1 MNTPKTRPADAPA
14 IAGLPKIAHG
24 KLKQRGRYRRWLTN
38 RAQLVGRSLAKLV
51 FEAGGSPRA
60 WVRPLVFDR
69 YRRPRPLTASLVLRR
84 NGEPKRAFAQW
95 MADADAELLPLV
107 AQVRLPPPEALQR
120 AVALVLCHGADA
132 GGAKLLAELS
142 KNFEAVLVRIDGVGA
157 GSPMPEAART
167 VSFSAAG
174 SRVARSVLL
183 SALALRLRDLQ
194 PRVAL
199 ALGAATADAAL
210 ACELREIPVVF
221 LADPVAPETMLREA
235 TEVVFPSAAARTEA
249 EVAFPVLAGRDYLHV
264 VDEPLSAGAGS
275 AVAIAELAARRV
287 EDEVALALKAGAGR
301 LEILTADQPGRDPAV
316 ALREQVIAWRRSH
329 AGGTRRMR
337 RILHRPCSG
346 FNPLIYAEAHP
357 QSCLV
362 NRRYPLAHWIEQGEP
377 AGPWV
382 YEVVRPGETVAAS
395 VQVALHGHF
404 FYADLLPEML
414 ERLQR
419 GATRPDLFLT
429 TDNEAKVAQMR
440 AATRDYPAKVEIT
453 IVPNLGRDIG
463 PFFTALREPLLR
475 GGYDVFFHVHGKKT
489 KGRRRNIGDP
499 WRNFLWENMI
509 GGAFPMLDAIVARF
523 ASDPSSGLVFP
534 EDSHVLDWG
543 RNEEVAH
550 ALRHSLG
557 LDEPMTT
564 YVEFPVGN
572 MFAARPAALKPLL
585 DLDLQWDDYPAE
597 PVPDDGTVLHGL
609 ERILPLVVRK
619 AGYVAR
625 AVRVPGTYWED

>member
-1 MNTPKTRPADAPA
+1 MDTPKTSRADAPA
-14 IAGLPKIAHG
+14 ISGLPKIAHG

-38 RAQLVGRSLAKLV
+38 RAQLVGRSLARLV
-51 FEAGGSPRA
+51 FDADGSPRA

-69 YRRPRPLTASLVLRR
+69 YRRPRLATASLVLRR

-95 MADADAELLPLV
+95 MADADVELLPLV
-107 AQVRLPPPEALQR
+107 QHLRLPSPGELR
-120 AVALVLCHGADA
+120 RDVALVVCHGSSA
-132 GGAKLLAELS
+132 GAARLVEALS
-142 KNFEAVLVRIDGVGA
+142 QQYAVVLVLIDGDGMKHAPAHLVPFTA
-157 GSPMPEAART
+157 S
-167 VSFSAAG
+167 G
-174 SRVARSVLL
+174 SRVPRGVLL

-194 PRVAL
+194 PRVAVTV
-199 ALGAATADAAL
+199 GAATADAAL

-221 LADPVAPETMLREA
+221 LADPGAPEIMLREA
-235 TEVVFPSAAARTEA
+235 TEIVFPSAAAREA
-249 EVAFPVLAGRDYLHV
+249 AEAAFPGFAGRSHLHV
-264 VDEPLSAGAGS
+264 VEEPFGAGADLVRV
-275 AVAIAELAARRV
+275 VAGRAARRV
-287 EDEVALALKAGAGR
+287 EDEVSLALTAGVDR
-301 LEILTADQPGRDPAV
+301 LEILTADRPDRDPAV

-357 QSCLV
+357 QACLA
-362 NRRYPLAHWIEQGEP
+362 NRRYPLAHWIEHGQP
-377 AGPWV
+377 PGPWA
-382 YEVVRPGETVAAS
+382 YDVVRPGDVVTAGVK
-395 VQVALHGHF
+395 VALHGHF

-414 ERLQR
+414 TRLER

-429 TDNEAKVAQMR
+429 TDSEAKVAQMR
-440 AATRDYPAKVEIT
+440 AATKDYPARVDIS

-463 PFFTALREPLLR
+463 PFFTALREPLLK

-509 GGAFPMLDAIVARF
+509 GGAFPMLDSIVARF
-523 ASDPSSGLVFP
+523 AADPTTGLVFP

-543 RNEEVAH
+543 RNEEVAQ
-550 ALRHSLG
+550 ALRRSLG

-572 MFAARPAALKPLL
+572 MFAARPAALWPLL
-585 DLDLQWDDYPAE
+585 DLDLRWEDYPAE
-597 PVPDDGTVLHGL
+597 PVLDDGTILHGL

-619 AGYVAR
+619 AGYR
-625 AVRVPGTYWED
+625 AVAARVPGTYWED

>member
-1 MNTPKTRPADAPA
+1 MKTPKTRQADAPA
-14 IAGLPKIAHG
+14 TGGLPKIAHG
-24 KLKQRGRYRRWLTN
+24 KLRQRGRYRRWLTD
-38 RAQLVGRSLAKLV
+38 RAQRAGRSLAQLV
-51 FEAGGSPRA
+51 FEADGSPRA

-95 MADADAELLPLV
+95 MAEADAELLPLV
-107 AQVRLPPPEALQR
+107 AHVRLPSPEALQR
-120 AVALVLCHGADA
+120 PVALLICHGADA
-132 GGAKLLAELS
+132 GSADLLAEMAKTLDV
-142 KNFEAVLVRIDGVGA
+142 VLVRIDGEGA
-157 GSPMPEAART
+157 GDPAPGPART
-167 VSFSAAG
+167 VSFAASG
-174 SRVARSVLL
+174 SRVPRSVLL

-221 LADPVAPETMLREA
+221 LADPAPPEIMLREA
-235 TEVVFPSAAARTEA
+235 TEVVFPSAAARTQAEA
-249 EVAFPVLAGRDYLHV
+249 AFPAFAGRDYLHV
-264 VDEPLSAGAGS
+264 VVEPLGAGARTFVG
-275 AVAIAELAARRV
+275 IAELAARRV
-287 EDEVALALKAGAGR
+287 EDDVALALRAGAAR
-301 LEILTADQPGRDPAV
+301 LEILTADQPARDPAV
-316 ALREQVIAWRRSH
+316 ALREQIVAWRRSH
-329 AGGTRRMR
+329 AGGTRRLR
-337 RILHRPCSG
+337 KILHRPCSG

-357 QSCLV
+357 QACLA

-377 AGPWV
+377 PGAWA
-382 YEVVRPGETVAAS
+382 YEVVRPGETVAAQ
-395 VQVALHGHF
+395 VKVALHGHF

-414 ERLQR
+414 TRLQR

-440 AATRDYPAKVEIT
+440 AATRDYPSKVNIT

-463 PFFTALREPLLR
+463 PFFTALREPLVR

-509 GGAFPMLDAIVARF
+509 GGAFPMLDSIVARF
-523 ASDPSSGLVFP
+523 AADPATGLVFP

-543 RNEEVAH
+543 RNEEVAQT
-550 ALRHSLG
+550 LRRALG
-557 LDEPMTT
+557 LDEPMTS

-585 DLDLQWDDYPAE
+585 DLDLQWQDYPAE
-597 PVPDDGTVLHGL
+597 PVPDDGTILHGL

-619 AGYVAR
+619 AGYVVR